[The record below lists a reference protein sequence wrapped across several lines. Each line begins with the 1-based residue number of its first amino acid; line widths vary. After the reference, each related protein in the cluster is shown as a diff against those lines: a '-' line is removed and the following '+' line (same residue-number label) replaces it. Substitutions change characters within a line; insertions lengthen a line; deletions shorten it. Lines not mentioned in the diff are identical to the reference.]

1 MQEIKQEPF
10 TSEEKRLVVELID
23 NISDAYS
30 RMFFPTIVFDG
41 EKAKESLIRTK
52 KILERLV

>member
-10 TSEEKRLVVELID
+10 TLEEKRLVAELID

-41 EKAKESLIRTK
+41 EKAKESLIRAK